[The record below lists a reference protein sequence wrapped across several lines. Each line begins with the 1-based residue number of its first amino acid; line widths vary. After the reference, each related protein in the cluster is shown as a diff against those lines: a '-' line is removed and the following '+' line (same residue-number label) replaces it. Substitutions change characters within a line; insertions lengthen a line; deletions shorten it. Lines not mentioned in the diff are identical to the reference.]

1 MPRVRRVTMSIEAGT
16 MATRTAA
23 RASELR
29 LRRKSDAAARK
40 RVAAQAASGKQNRL
54 WPDWLRRKSDAC
66 CRVVLIDDHVVVR
79 DGLAA
84 LLGLEGDLEVVGSAG
99 DIPTALELVRS
110 TRPDLVICDL
120 NLPGISGGQ
129 AVNTVCQEFPG
140 MALLVLTTHDSLE
153 YVRAAFIGGAIGYV
167 CKDAPRSE
175 LLRAIRRAAS
185 GRRTVCGNVWEAVV
199 ADWLE
204 HCSPPEQSTITD
216 LDVEQCRVIRL
227 IALGVPTWRIAQEL
241 GRGVKAMEKYRI
253 SLMRRLGLKSAAGV
267 TRFAVDN
274 KFVSSLEL
282 DQMLEVR

>member
-1 MPRVRRVTMSIEAGT
+1 
-16 MATRTAA
+16 MASRMAA
-23 RASELR
+23 RAPELR

-40 RVAAQAASGKQNRL
+40 RAAALAASGKQNRL
-54 WPDWLRRKSDAC
+54 WPDWFRRRSDTC

-99 DIPTALELVRS
+99 DIPTALEMVRS
-110 TRPDLVICDL
+110 ARPDLVICDL

-140 MALLVLTTHDSLE
+140 LALLVLTTHDSLE

-199 ADWLE
+199 GDWLE
-204 HCSPPEQSTITD
+204 HCRPPEQSAITD
-216 LDVEQCRVIRL
+216 LDAQQCRVIRL

-241 GRGVKAMEKYRI
+241 GRGVKAMEKHRI

-267 TRFAVDN
+267 TRFAVVN
-274 KFVSSLEL
+274 KLVSSLEL
-282 DQMLEVR
+282 DQMLEVREK